1 VLLIHE
7 AQGMSP
13 VVLNELRLLASA
25 RFASRSLLC
34 AVLAGDVRWPEKRR
48 REELI
53 PLGSRIRTRPDTEV
67 AAPEE
72 RLAGLEQ
79 LRAGA
84 GNASL
89 MT

>member
-1 VLLIHE
+1 MLLIHE

-48 REELI
+48 RARSPPKEETLY
-53 PLGSRIRTRPDTEV
+53 LQAYGKSDAHASRR
-67 AAPEE
+67 AAAA
-72 RLAGLEQ
+72 R
-79 LRAGA
+79 
-84 GNASL
+84 
-89 MT
+89 